1 MSVDTPATKVVG
13 FLFHYLI
20 KETPFNLKARKKRY
34 NFVKTT
40 FCEIT
45 RLVAPYAYEWLFF
58 TTRMETQLLSIVLD
72 TNKLNKQNKKVYK
85 GWARKPTVLTVW
97 MKANTY
103 IYSWAKKYL

>member
-45 RLVAPYAYEWLFF
+45 RLVAPYAYEWPIFLQFEPKQFLFSNFF
-58 TTRMETQLLSIVLD
+58 TL
-72 TNKLNKQNKKVYK
+72 
-85 GWARKPTVLTVW
+85 
-97 MKANTY
+97 
-103 IYSWAKKYL
+103 